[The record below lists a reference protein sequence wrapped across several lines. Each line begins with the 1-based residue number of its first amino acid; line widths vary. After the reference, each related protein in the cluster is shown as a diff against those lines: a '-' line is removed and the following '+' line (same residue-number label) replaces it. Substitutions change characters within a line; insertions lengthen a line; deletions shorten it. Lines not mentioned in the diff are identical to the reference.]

1 MSGEREPTESG
12 PSVSGAED
20 RAYVMYTSGSTG
32 RPKGVEIPHRGIVRL
47 VCGVDYVYLGGRQ
60 SFLQL
65 APVSFDASNLASG
78 VYLYRI
84 AAGTFVSTRK
94 MVLVK

>member
-1 MSGEREPTESG
+1 VQLKVYNVLGQEVATL
-12 PSVSGAED
+12 VD
-20 RAYVMYTSGSTG
+20 
-32 RPKGVEIPHRGIVRL
+32 GVVTAGQHL
-47 VCGVDYVYLGGRQ
+47 
-60 SFLQL
+60 
-65 APVSFDASNLASG
+65 VSFNASNLASG